1 MKFLIALIAMS
12 PIFTFAQNSEVISI
26 HKSEIEAVQAQ
37 DGTYARFSDISEGFV
52 KFSGITTKNE
62 SVLIDLHKSELNSI
76 ILQDGTQLNMAILNH
91 AAVVIGGDM
100 GGGGTAH

>member
-12 PIFTFAQNSEVISI
+12 PIFTFAQDSEVISL

-52 KFSGITTKNE
+52 KFSGITTKDE
-62 SVLIDLHKSELNSI
+62 ALLINPQKS
-76 ILQDGTQLNMAILNH
+76 T
-91 AAVVIGGDM
+91 
-100 GGGGTAH
+100 